1 MSTVVPAVRD
11 SHIIAQYGQCKAVV
25 ATAAHALELAPLLR
39 EHDRIEVGA
48 FGFEDTKEVLL
59 SALSHDDVTIAAVDG
74 DNETFAMLGVGSKEG
89 IPYIWLLGSEGV
101 QEQAYVF
108 AKASKQLLPSI
119 MMNYPT
125 VMNYVLKDYTA
136 SVRWLKWLGAKFI
149 REVEINGYR
158 FYEFIIIK

>member
-1 MSTVVPAVRD
+1 MQDNNV
-11 SHIIAQYGQCKAVV
+11 IAQYGECKAVV
-25 ATAAHALELAPLLR
+25 ATPYHAEELAPLLR
-39 EHDRIEVGA
+39 RYDRMEVGA
-48 FGFEDTKEVLL
+48 FGFEDAEDVLL
-59 SALSHDDVTIAAVDG
+59 SALSADDITIAAIDG
-74 DNETFAMLGVGSKEG
+74 NNKTFAMLGVGSKEG

-101 QEQAYVF
+101 QEHAYVF

-158 FYEFIIIK
+158 FYEFIITK